1 MQIEQS
7 KLFYLLCASFL
18 AGVLLALFYDFLYM
32 TRLWLLPSDKRY
44 TLTAIQKLRK
54 SRVKKKSAKKRIGFQ
69 IALFFGDVFFCII
82 AALTLILLLYW
93 FNDGAFRAVA
103 PLCVAFGFLLFRAT
117 ASKGVRIVLQWLAF
131 GVETVLYMLL
141 MPFKR
146 LFAWMA
152 RAYRRQA
159 LKQRQK
165 RLYKQRRTHTKQEIE
180 HIERAAHRLI
190 PDYTNVK
197 MQKGEGR
204 ARKSK
209 KTV

>member
-1 MQIEQS
+1 M
-7 KLFYLLCASFL
+7 
-18 AGVLLALFYDFLYM
+18 ALFYDFLYM
-32 TRLWLLPSDKRY
+32 TSLWLLPSDKRY

-82 AALTLILLLYW
+82 AALTVVLLLYW
-93 FNDGAFRAVA
+93 FNDGAFRAAA
-103 PLCVAFGFLLFRAT
+103 PLCVAFGFILFRAT
-117 ASKGVRIVLQWLAF
+117 LSKAARTVLQWLAF
-131 GVETVLYMLL
+131 GMETVLYMLL

-152 RAYRRQA
+152 KAYRRQA
-159 LKQRQK
+159 LKQLQK

-190 PDYTNVK
+190 SDYTNVK